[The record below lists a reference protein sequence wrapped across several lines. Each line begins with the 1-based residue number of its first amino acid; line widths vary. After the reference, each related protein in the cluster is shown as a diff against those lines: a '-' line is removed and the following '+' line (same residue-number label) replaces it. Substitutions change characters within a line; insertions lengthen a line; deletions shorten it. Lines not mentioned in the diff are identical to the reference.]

1 MNAQSPMALAREQ
14 PFFAG
19 LDPQDADQLAAL
31 AREVRFAKDE
41 VIYREGEECQ
51 DFYLVVSGR
60 VVLEI
65 TPPSG
70 PFPFDTVEAGEEFGW
85 TAVLGSHDR
94 VLLEQPPTDDL
105 QALQARALQDTRV
118 LAFVAAR
125 LRALCESDRA
135 FGYDLMRKLLASA
148 VERLQAVRLEV
159 MDLYWPVARRAG
171 A

>member
-1 MNAQSPMALAREQ
+1 MNTPMPMALTQHPFVQGFEPREI
-14 PFFAG
+14 G
-19 LDPQDADQLAAL
+19 QLAAL
-31 AREVRFAKDE
+31 ARPVRFAKDE
-41 VIYREGEECQ
+41 IVYREGEECD
-51 DFYLVVSGR
+51 DFYLVVTGR

-70 PFPFDTVEAGEEFGW
+70 RFLFDTVEAGDEFGW

-94 VLLEQPPTDDL
+94 VL
-105 QALQARALQDTRV
+105 QARALQETEV
-118 LAFVAAR
+118 LAFDAAR
-125 LRALCESDRA
+125 LRELCESDPA
-135 FGYDLMRKLLASA
+135 FGYDLMRKLLAAA

>member
-1 MNAQSPMALAREQ
+1 MNTPMPMALTQHPFVQGFEPREI
-14 PFFAG
+14 G
-19 LDPQDADQLAAL
+19 QLAAL
-31 AREVRFAKDE
+31 ARPVRFAKDE
-41 VIYREGEECQ
+41 IVYREGEECD

-60 VVLEI
+60 VILEI

-70 PFPFDTVEAGEEFGW
+70 AFTFGIVEAGDEFGW

-94 VLLEQPPTDDL
+94 VL
-105 QALQARALQDTRV
+105 QARALQDTQV
-118 LAFVAAR
+118 IAFDAAR
-125 LRALCESDRA
+125 LRALCESDPA

-159 MDLYWPVARRAG
+159 MDLYYPVARRAG